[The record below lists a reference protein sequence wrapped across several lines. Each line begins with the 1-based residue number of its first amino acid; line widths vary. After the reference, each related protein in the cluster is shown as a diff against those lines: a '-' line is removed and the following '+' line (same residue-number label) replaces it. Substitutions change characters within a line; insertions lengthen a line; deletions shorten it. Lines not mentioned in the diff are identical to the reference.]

1 MSNLNVNNI
10 TPINGSSGT
19 IGVSGSLFVSGNV
32 TGSFSGDG
40 SGLTNVSSLITE
52 WDGTRNGDAS
62 ITGSL
67 VLSGSDI
74 ALNVIGDITAS
85 GNIVPGGKTHSLGSE
100 SNPWKELFVSS
111 NSLVFISSSISASV
125 SASSTAS
132 FGVILDDDGDL
143 ALEGISYLGKFSGS
157 FKGNGNL
164 INTLQ
169 PNQITVTGSNAF
181 SILSGNTTMGGDP
194 SAAQPGEGATT
205 IKGNTL
211 SVTATTSTVNST
223 NTTINS
229 NTVISGSLIVTGSLT
244 ITGSNTLTNIGPFN
258 QTGNITSIGTI
269 FQTGATSITGSLTVS
284 GSDPVTL
291 KNLSGGGTKFVTI
304 DNNGVLKNSDGLNVS
319 ISGSTIITGSL
330 TTSGSTTTTGS
341 VNISGSTIID
351 GSTDITGSVTISGS
365 LIISGS
371 GTLEN
376 IGPFNQTGTS
386 TFTGEITA
394 SGNISSSGTIIGSNL
409 SGTNTGDITLT
420 GTPDY
425 ITLSNQV
432 ITRNQID
439 LANDVTGVLPSAN
452 LDADTAHLT
461 TDQTFSGN
469 KTFSAAITASGNIS
483 SSGTVTAAAAV
494 LTTADINGG
503 TVDGITSLTATGDLD
518 IGAHELR
525 AETFQSDIATGTAP
539 FTVAST
545 TAVTNLQ
552 SATATTLHTARNI
565 NGVSFNGSANITVT
579 AAGSTLSDTVTVAKG
594 GTGATSFADKSV
606 IITQDSGTDTLAAVA
621 MSTNGQLLI
630 GGTNGP
636 AVAVPTGGDGLTVT
650 VGDGTLEY
658 DLDASLTTVTS
669 VLAEDLV
676 LGEDAQTKIDF
687 ETANEIHFDA
697 DNAEVANIKAGGV
710 NITGHITA
718 SGNISSSG
726 QVYDGTYHQWEV
738 SVQADTDDDTNWQG
752 PPTTGLIG
760 ATTWAKDFGTEY
772 DGTSNI
778 VQTRTNINT
787 GWRIPHGANYSAS
800 IKSIDVYVGGATNA
814 TIDASDHLSASLW
827 YSTAADV
834 DERLNQSGTTG
845 ITQRHGG
852 TAITTQVGETLV
864 KFNNYLISQSI
875 NVDLAPGAMLW
886 PRVKMADGSSQNL
899 LWNIYYIVHYCKK
912 PL

>member
-10 TPINGSSGT
+10 TPIVGVSGT
-19 IGVSGSLFVSGNV
+19 IGVSGSLIV
-32 TGSFSGDG
+32 TGNISSSGYVSASAFSGDG

-52 WDGTRNGDAS
+52 WDGTRNGDAE

-67 VLSGSDI
+67 VLSGSGI
-74 ALNVIGDITAS
+74 TSLNV
-85 GNIVPGGKTHSLGSE
+85 L
-100 SNPWKELFVSS
+100 
-111 NSLVFISSSISASV
+111 
-125 SASSTAS
+125 
-132 FGVILDDDGDL
+132 
-143 ALEGISYLGKFSGS
+143 
-157 FKGNGNL
+157 
-164 INTLQ
+164 
-169 PNQITVTGSNAF
+169 
-181 SILSGNTTMGGDP
+181 
-194 SAAQPGEGATT
+194 
-205 IKGNTL
+205 
-211 SVTATTSTVNST
+211 
-223 NTTINS
+223 
-229 NTVISGSLIVTGSLT
+229 
-244 ITGSNTLTNIGPFN
+244 
-258 QTGNITSIGTI
+258 
-269 FQTGATSITGSLTVS
+269 
-284 GSDPVTL
+284 
-291 KNLSGGGTKFVTI
+291 
-304 DNNGVLKNSDGLNVS
+304 
-319 ISGSTIITGSL
+319 
-330 TTSGSTTTTGS
+330 
-341 VNISGSTIID
+341 
-351 GSTDITGSVTISGS
+351 
-365 LIISGS
+365 
-371 GTLEN
+371 
-376 IGPFNQTGTS
+376 
-386 TFTGEITA
+386 GEITA
-394 SGNISSSGTIIGSNL
+394 SGNISSSGNINGATIIASNNISASNGVFGSQVNINNQLALSTDGSVQGRVFGAAGITNIQIGRNGSADRNIELLGPVTASSNISASGIITAEGLVISDDASIADDLTVLGQIELGHASDTSLTRASAADVNIEGNIIYRAGGTDVPVTDGGTGVSTLTDGGVLLGSGTGAITAMAVLTDGQMIVGDGSTDPVAESGATLRTSIGVGTTDNVQFANITGSNI
-409 SGTNTGDITLT
+409 SGSGVVTAASIASDATFTVAQGGTGATSFADKSVIITQDSGTDTLAAVAMDANGELLIGGTDGPAIATLTAGNGIAVTNANGGITIATNLTAGDGLTLNTADFDIDAAQTTITSVTNTGLKVGRGTTDTYIDFGTDDKIQLKPANTTALEVETT
-420 GTPDY
+420 G
-425 ITLSNQV
+425 I
-432 ITRNQID
+432 
-439 LANDVTGVLPSAN
+439 DVTG
-452 LDADTAHLT
+452 H
-461 TDQTFSGN
+461 
-469 KTFSAAITASGNIS
+469 ITASGNIS

-503 TVDGITSLTATGDLD
+503 TVDGITSLTAGGDLD
-518 IGAHELR
+518 IGAHGLR

-650 VGDGTLEY
+650 VGDGSLEY

-697 DNAEVANIKAGGV
+697 DNAEVMNVKSGHIDV
-710 NITGHITA
+710 TGHISA
-718 SGNISSSG
+718 SGNISAS

-752 PPTTGLIG
+752 PSTTGLIG
-760 ATTWAKDFGTEY
+760 ATTWGKDFGTAY

-827 YSTAADV
+827 YSSAADV
-834 DERLNQSGTTG
+834 DERLNQTGTTG

-852 TAITTQVGETLV
+852 TVVTTQVGQTLV
-864 KFNNYLISQSI
+864 KFNNYLITQSI

>member
-10 TPINGSSGT
+10 TPIVGVSGT
-19 IGVSGSLFVSGNV
+19 IGVSGSLIV
-32 TGSFSGDG
+32 TGNISSSGYVSASAFSGDG

-52 WDGTRNGDAS
+52 WDGTRNGDAE

-67 VLSGSDI
+67 VLSGSGI
-74 ALNVIGDITAS
+74 TSLNV
-85 GNIVPGGKTHSLGSE
+85 L
-100 SNPWKELFVSS
+100 
-111 NSLVFISSSISASV
+111 
-125 SASSTAS
+125 
-132 FGVILDDDGDL
+132 
-143 ALEGISYLGKFSGS
+143 
-157 FKGNGNL
+157 
-164 INTLQ
+164 
-169 PNQITVTGSNAF
+169 
-181 SILSGNTTMGGDP
+181 
-194 SAAQPGEGATT
+194 
-205 IKGNTL
+205 
-211 SVTATTSTVNST
+211 
-223 NTTINS
+223 
-229 NTVISGSLIVTGSLT
+229 
-244 ITGSNTLTNIGPFN
+244 
-258 QTGNITSIGTI
+258 
-269 FQTGATSITGSLTVS
+269 
-284 GSDPVTL
+284 
-291 KNLSGGGTKFVTI
+291 
-304 DNNGVLKNSDGLNVS
+304 
-319 ISGSTIITGSL
+319 
-330 TTSGSTTTTGS
+330 
-341 VNISGSTIID
+341 
-351 GSTDITGSVTISGS
+351 
-365 LIISGS
+365 
-371 GTLEN
+371 
-376 IGPFNQTGTS
+376 
-386 TFTGEITA
+386 GEITA
-394 SGNISSSGTIIGSNL
+394 SGNISSSGNINGATIIASNNISASNGVFGSQVNVNNQLALSTDGSVQGRVFGAAGITNIQIGRNGSADRNIELLGPVTASGNISASGTIIGSNL

-425 ITLSNQV
+425 ITISNQV

-483 SSGTVTAAAAV
+483 GSGTGSFGAIQMNDTNVLSFGDSQDLAIYHDGSNSYIEDVGTGQLKIIGGTAVNILSPNDESMGVFTANGGVDLYFNDTKKFETQIGGVNVTGAITASGNISSSGTVTAAAAV

-503 TVDGITSLTATGDLD
+503 TVDGITSLTAAGDLD

-738 SVQADTDDDTNWQG
+738 SVLADTDDDTNWQG

-760 ATTWAKDFGTEY
+760 ATNWSKDFGTEY
-772 DGTSNI
+772 NGTANI

-787 GWRIPHGANYSAS
+787 GWRIPHSANYSCS
-800 IKSIDVYVGGATNA
+800 IKSIDVYVGGGTNA

-834 DERLNQSGTTG
+834 DERLNQTGTTG

>member
-10 TPINGSSGT
+10 TPIV
-19 IGVSGSLFVSGNV
+19 GVSGSLIV
-32 TGSFSGDG
+32 TGNISSSGYVSASAFSGDG

-52 WDGTRNGDAS
+52 WDGTRNGDAE

-67 VLSGSDI
+67 VLSGSGI
-74 ALNVIGDITAS
+74 TSLNV
-85 GNIVPGGKTHSLGSE
+85 L
-100 SNPWKELFVSS
+100 
-111 NSLVFISSSISASV
+111 
-125 SASSTAS
+125 
-132 FGVILDDDGDL
+132 
-143 ALEGISYLGKFSGS
+143 
-157 FKGNGNL
+157 
-164 INTLQ
+164 
-169 PNQITVTGSNAF
+169 
-181 SILSGNTTMGGDP
+181 
-194 SAAQPGEGATT
+194 
-205 IKGNTL
+205 
-211 SVTATTSTVNST
+211 
-223 NTTINS
+223 
-229 NTVISGSLIVTGSLT
+229 
-244 ITGSNTLTNIGPFN
+244 
-258 QTGNITSIGTI
+258 
-269 FQTGATSITGSLTVS
+269 
-284 GSDPVTL
+284 
-291 KNLSGGGTKFVTI
+291 
-304 DNNGVLKNSDGLNVS
+304 
-319 ISGSTIITGSL
+319 
-330 TTSGSTTTTGS
+330 
-341 VNISGSTIID
+341 
-351 GSTDITGSVTISGS
+351 
-365 LIISGS
+365 
-371 GTLEN
+371 
-376 IGPFNQTGTS
+376 
-386 TFTGEITA
+386 GEITA
-394 SGNISSSGTIIGSNL
+394 SGNISSSGNINGATIIASNNISASNGVFGSQVNVNNQLALSTDGSVQGRVFGAAGITNIQIGRNGSADRNIELLGPVTASGNISASGTIIGSNL

-425 ITLSNQV
+425 ITISNQV

-834 DERLNQSGTTG
+834 DERLNQTGTTG

-852 TAITTQVGETLV
+852 TVVTTQVGQTLV

>member
-10 TPINGSSGT
+10 TPIVGVSGT
-19 IGVSGSLFVSGNV
+19 IGVSGSLIV
-32 TGSFSGDG
+32 TGNISSSGYVSASAFSGDG

-52 WDGTRNGDAS
+52 WDGTRNGDAE

-67 VLSGSDI
+67 VLSGSGI
-74 ALNVIGDITAS
+74 TSLNV
-85 GNIVPGGKTHSLGSE
+85 L
-100 SNPWKELFVSS
+100 
-111 NSLVFISSSISASV
+111 
-125 SASSTAS
+125 
-132 FGVILDDDGDL
+132 
-143 ALEGISYLGKFSGS
+143 
-157 FKGNGNL
+157 
-164 INTLQ
+164 
-169 PNQITVTGSNAF
+169 
-181 SILSGNTTMGGDP
+181 
-194 SAAQPGEGATT
+194 
-205 IKGNTL
+205 
-211 SVTATTSTVNST
+211 
-223 NTTINS
+223 
-229 NTVISGSLIVTGSLT
+229 
-244 ITGSNTLTNIGPFN
+244 
-258 QTGNITSIGTI
+258 
-269 FQTGATSITGSLTVS
+269 
-284 GSDPVTL
+284 
-291 KNLSGGGTKFVTI
+291 
-304 DNNGVLKNSDGLNVS
+304 
-319 ISGSTIITGSL
+319 
-330 TTSGSTTTTGS
+330 
-341 VNISGSTIID
+341 
-351 GSTDITGSVTISGS
+351 
-365 LIISGS
+365 
-371 GTLEN
+371 
-376 IGPFNQTGTS
+376 
-386 TFTGEITA
+386 GEITA
-394 SGNISSSGTIIGSNL
+394 SGNISSSGNINGATIIASNNLSASNGVFGSQVNVNNQLALSTDGSVQGRVFGAAGITNIQIGRNGSADRNIELLGPVTASGNISASGTIIGSNL

-425 ITLSNQV
+425 ITISNQV

-483 SSGTVTAAAAV
+483 SSGVVTAASIASDATFTVAQGGTGATSFADKAVIITQDSGTDTLAAAAMDANGELLIGGTDGPAVATLTAGNGIAVTNANGGITIATNLTAGDGLTLNTADFDIDAAQTTITSVTNTGLKVGRGTTDTYIDFGTDDKIQLKPANSIALEVETTGIAVTGEITASGNISSSGTVSAAAAV

-503 TVDGITSLTATGDLD
+503 TVDGITSLTAAGDLD

-687 ETANEIHFDA
+687 ETADEIHFYANNAQEMVIQANVVAPGADDGTALGDA
-697 DNAEVANIKAGGV
+697 DQRWSDLFLAEGGV
-710 NITGHITA
+710 INFDAGDVTITQTGNVLDIAGTTDTNFI
-718 SGNISSSG
+718 GNISSSG

-772 DGTSNI
+772 NGTSNI

-834 DERLNQSGTTG
+834 DERLNQTGTTG

-852 TAITTQVGETLV
+852 TVITTQVGQTLV

-886 PRVKMADGSSQNL
+886 PRVKMAEGSSQNL

>member
-10 TPINGSSGT
+10 TPIVGVSGT
-19 IGVSGSLFVSGNV
+19 IGVSGSLIV
-32 TGSFSGDG
+32 TGNISSSGYVSASAFSGDG

-52 WDGTRNGDAS
+52 WDGTRNGDAE

-67 VLSGSDI
+67 VLSGSGI
-74 ALNVIGDITAS
+74 TSLNV
-85 GNIVPGGKTHSLGSE
+85 L
-100 SNPWKELFVSS
+100 
-111 NSLVFISSSISASV
+111 
-125 SASSTAS
+125 
-132 FGVILDDDGDL
+132 
-143 ALEGISYLGKFSGS
+143 
-157 FKGNGNL
+157 
-164 INTLQ
+164 
-169 PNQITVTGSNAF
+169 
-181 SILSGNTTMGGDP
+181 
-194 SAAQPGEGATT
+194 
-205 IKGNTL
+205 
-211 SVTATTSTVNST
+211 
-223 NTTINS
+223 
-229 NTVISGSLIVTGSLT
+229 
-244 ITGSNTLTNIGPFN
+244 
-258 QTGNITSIGTI
+258 
-269 FQTGATSITGSLTVS
+269 
-284 GSDPVTL
+284 
-291 KNLSGGGTKFVTI
+291 
-304 DNNGVLKNSDGLNVS
+304 
-319 ISGSTIITGSL
+319 
-330 TTSGSTTTTGS
+330 
-341 VNISGSTIID
+341 
-351 GSTDITGSVTISGS
+351 
-365 LIISGS
+365 
-371 GTLEN
+371 
-376 IGPFNQTGTS
+376 
-386 TFTGEITA
+386 GEITA
-394 SGNISSSGTIIGSNL
+394 SGNISSSGNINGATIIASNNISASNGVFGSQVNVNNQLALSTDGSVQGRVFGAAGITNIQIGRNGSADRNIELLGPVTASSNISASGTITGLTGSFSHLQGNSPITVGDIITFQQPIILSSPITSSGDISASGTIIGSNL

-425 ITLSNQV
+425 ITISNQV

-469 KTFSAAITASGNIS
+469 KTFSAAITASGDISGNGTGSFGAIQMNDTNVLSFGDSQDLAIYHDGSNSYIEDVGTGQLKIIGGTAVNILSPNDESMGVFTANGGVDLYFNDTKKFETQIGGVNVTGAITASGDIS

-687 ETANEIHFDA
+687 ETADEIHFYANNAQEMVIQANVVAPGADDGTALGDA
-697 DNAEVANIKAGGV
+697 DQRWSDLFLAEGGV
-710 NITGHITA
+710 INFDAGDVTITQTGNVLDIAGTTDTNFI
-718 SGNISSSG
+718 GNISSSG

-738 SVQADTDDDTNWQG
+738 SVLADTDDDTNWQG

-760 ATTWAKDFGTEY
+760 ATNWSKDFGTEY
-772 DGTSNI
+772 NGTANI

-787 GWRIPHGANYSAS
+787 GWRIPHSANYSCS
-800 IKSIDVYVGGATNA
+800 IKSIDVYVGGGTNA

-834 DERLNQSGTTG
+834 DERLNQTGTTG

-852 TAITTQVGETLV
+852 TTITTQTGQTLV

-899 LWNIYYIVHYCKK
+899 LWNIYYIIHYCKK

>member
-10 TPINGSSGT
+10 TPIVGVSGT
-19 IGVSGSLFVSGNV
+19 IGVSGSLIV
-32 TGSFSGDG
+32 TGNISSSGYVSASAFSGDG

-52 WDGTRNGDAS
+52 WDGTRNGDAE

-67 VLSGSDI
+67 VLSGSGI
-74 ALNVIGDITAS
+74 TSLNV
-85 GNIVPGGKTHSLGSE
+85 L
-100 SNPWKELFVSS
+100 
-111 NSLVFISSSISASV
+111 
-125 SASSTAS
+125 
-132 FGVILDDDGDL
+132 
-143 ALEGISYLGKFSGS
+143 
-157 FKGNGNL
+157 
-164 INTLQ
+164 
-169 PNQITVTGSNAF
+169 
-181 SILSGNTTMGGDP
+181 
-194 SAAQPGEGATT
+194 
-205 IKGNTL
+205 
-211 SVTATTSTVNST
+211 
-223 NTTINS
+223 
-229 NTVISGSLIVTGSLT
+229 
-244 ITGSNTLTNIGPFN
+244 
-258 QTGNITSIGTI
+258 
-269 FQTGATSITGSLTVS
+269 
-284 GSDPVTL
+284 
-291 KNLSGGGTKFVTI
+291 
-304 DNNGVLKNSDGLNVS
+304 
-319 ISGSTIITGSL
+319 
-330 TTSGSTTTTGS
+330 
-341 VNISGSTIID
+341 
-351 GSTDITGSVTISGS
+351 
-365 LIISGS
+365 
-371 GTLEN
+371 
-376 IGPFNQTGTS
+376 
-386 TFTGEITA
+386 GEITA
-394 SGNISSSGTIIGSNL
+394 SGNISSSGNINGATIIASNNISASNGVFGSQVNVNNQLALSTDGSVQGRVFGAAGITNIQIGRNGSADRNIELLGPVTASGNISASGTIIGSNL

-425 ITLSNQV
+425 ITISNQV

-469 KTFSAAITASGNIS
+469 KTFSAAITASGDISGSGTGSFGAIQMNDTNVLSFGDSQDLAIYHDGSNSYIEDVGTGQLKIIGGTAVNILSPNDESMGVFTANGGVDLYFNDTKKFETQIGGVNVTGAITASGNIS

-760 ATTWAKDFGTEY
+760 ATTWAKDFGTVY
-772 DGTSNI
+772 DGTDNI